1 MIKSLCLA
9 RSCVVIK
16 ITGLTLSLIFSLWSQ
31 AADAPMPPE
40 FWLYLS
46 EYGNEKGEVF
56 DPADFSKAGES
67 VKTYAASSSASS
79 EAQQQAV
86 SSFSTSSQMGI
97 EKKGKPL

>member
-1 MIKSLCLA
+1 MINSLCLL
-9 RSCVVIK
+9 RSCVVIRVA
-16 ITGLTLSLIFSLWSQ
+16 GLTLGLLFSLWSQ

-56 DPADFSKAGES
+56 DPADYSKAGVSEKIES
-67 VKTYAASSSASS
+67 ASSSASS
-79 EAQQQAV
+79 ESQQRAV
-86 SSFSTSSQMGI
+86 SSVSASSQMTI